1 MDQLANVAKF
11 VRFENDKGRLGNF
24 NRPSILPNSGNYRQ
38 EEFLNWWNNL
48 VKDYQINQEALSGLV
63 FGKDV
68 TLQVTGKDR
77 YGLTLA
83 VVMVGGVNANLIIVR
98 FGFAWRFD
106 KSSRDRGTAGSA
118 ERRERGKAWT
128 VW

>member
-1 MDQLANVAKF
+1 M
-11 VRFENDKGRLGNF
+11 
-24 NRPSILPNSGNYRQ
+24 
-38 EEFLNWWNNL
+38 

>member
-1 MDQLANVAKF
+1 VAKF
-11 VRFENDKGRLGNF
+11 DRLENDKRRLGNF

-68 TLQVTGKDR
+68 TLLRLGQHSGR
-77 YGLTLA
+77 
-83 VVMVGGVNANLIIVR
+83 
-98 FGFAWRFD
+98 
-106 KSSRDRGTAGSA
+106 KSFLFSVLQRA
-118 ERRERGKAWT
+118 
-128 VW
+128 

>member
-1 MDQLANVAKF
+1 M
-11 VRFENDKGRLGNF
+11 
-24 NRPSILPNSGNYRQ
+24 
-38 EEFLNWWNNL
+38 

-77 YGLTLA
+77 YGLTLV
-83 VVMVGGVNANLIIVR
+83 VVMIGGVNANLIIVR

-106 KSSRDRGTAGSA
+106 KSSRDQGTAGSA